1 MSLFMEN
8 LISERLGGKM
18 FGKDTTIYKFEK
30 IKRAKRAAMKENP
43 DMELIDM
50 GVGEPDAM
58 AHPDVVKVLQ
68 IEAEKRENRFYADN
82 GIDEFKAAAA
92 GYMKKRFGVE
102 MDPATQ
108 INHCIGSKPALALF
122 PIALI
127 NPGDVALMTVPGY
140 PVSGTTTKYL
150 GGEVYNISL
159 LKENNFLPDLDSIPE
174 DICKRAKFLYLNY
187 PNNPTGVLA
196 PKEFYE
202 KVVAFA
208 KKYDIAVVSDAAYI
222 ELTYGEDPISFL
234 SVEGAMEVGIEIHSL
249 SKSFNMTGWR
259 IGFVCGNPHLVQAFA
274 TVKDN
279 NDSGQ
284 FIPIQKAACYCLEH
298 PELIEPTKKKYS
310 RRLNMLANVLRKHG
324 FTVDEPKGS
333 FYLYFGIPKGT
344 ASGRKFESGEQFC
357 DYLIREKLISSVP
370 WDDAGNFL
378 RFSATFVADSV
389 AEEERIAK
397 IIDERLSSETFL
409 FE

>member
-1 MSLFMEN
+1 MSLFMEDM
-8 LISERLGGKM
+8 ISERLGGKM

-30 IKRAKRAAMKENP
+30 IKRAKRAAMQEKP
-43 DMELIDM
+43 DIELIDM

-68 IEAEKRENRFYADN
+68 IESEKRENRFYSDN
-82 GIDEFKAAAA
+82 GIDEFKSAAAE
-92 GYMKKRFGVE
+92 YMKKRFGIE
-102 MDPATQ
+102 MNAETQ
-108 INHCIGSKPALALF
+108 FNHCIGSKPALALF

-150 GGEVYNISL
+150 GGDVYNIPL
-159 LKENNFLPDLDSIPE
+159 LKENSFLPDLDSIPA
-174 DICKRAKFLYLNY
+174 DVCKKAKFLYLNY

-208 KKYDIAVVSDAAYI
+208 KKNNVAVISDAAYI
-222 ELTYGEDPISFL
+222 ELTYGEEPISFL
-234 SVEGAMEVGIEIHSL
+234 SVDGAMDVGIEIHSL
-249 SKSFNMTGWR
+249 SKSYNMTGWR
-259 IGFVCGNPHLVQAFA
+259 IGFVCGNEHLVKAFA

-284 FIPIQKAACYCLEH
+284 YIPIQKAACYCLEH

-324 FTVDEPKGS
+324 FDVEEPKGT

-344 ASGRKFESGEQFC
+344 KSGKTFESGEQFC
-357 DYLIREKLISSVP
+357 DWLIREKLISSVP
-370 WDDAGNFL
+370 WDDAGNFI
-378 RFSATFVADSV
+378 RFSATFTADT
-389 AEEERIAK
+389 AEEEERIAK
-397 IIDERLSSETFL
+397 VIDERLSAESFL
-409 FE
+409 F

>member
-1 MSLFMEN
+1 MEN
-8 LISERLGGKM
+8 MIAERLGGKM

-30 IKRAKRAAMKENP
+30 IKRAKRAAMKDNP
-43 DMELIDM
+43 GKELIDM

-58 AHPDVVKVLQ
+58 AHHDVVKVLQ
-68 IEAEKRENRFYADN
+68 IESEKRENRFYSDN
-82 GIDEFKAAAA
+82 GIEEFKEAAAR
-92 GYMKKRFGVE
+92 YMKKRFGVE
-102 MDPATQ
+102 MDAATQ
-108 INHCIGSKPALALF
+108 VNHCIGSKPALALI

-150 GGEVYNISL
+150 GGEVYNLPL
-159 LKENNFLPDLDSIPE
+159 LIENNFLPDLDSIPA
-174 DICKRAKFLYLNY
+174 DILKRAKFLYLNY

-202 KVVAFA
+202 KVVKFA
-208 KKYDIAVVSDAAYI
+208 RDNDIAVISDAAYI

-259 IGFVCGNPHLVQAFA
+259 LGFVCGNEHLVKAFA

-284 FIPIQKAACYCLEH
+284 FIPIQKAGCYCLDH

-324 FTVDEPKGS
+324 FTVNEPKGS
-333 FYLYFGIPKGT
+333 FYLYFGIPKAT
-344 ASGRKFESGEQFC
+344 QSGRKFENAEQFC

-378 RFSATFVADSV
+378 RFSVTFVADTV
-389 AEEERIAK
+389 EEEERIAK
-397 IIDERLSSETFL
+397 VIDERLSSEKFI
-409 FE
+409 F

>member
-30 IKRAKRAAMKENP
+30 IKRAKRAAMKDNP
-43 DMELIDM
+43 NMELIDM

-68 IEAEKRENRFYADN
+68 IEAEKRENRFYSDN
-82 GIDEFKAAAA
+82 GIDDFKASAAN
-92 GYMKKRFGVE
+92 YMKKRFGVE
-102 MDPATQ
+102 LDPATQ
-108 INHCIGSKPALALF
+108 VNHCIGSKPALALF

-127 NPGDVALMTVPGY
+127 NPGDVALITVPGY
-140 PVSGTTTKYL
+140 PISGTTTKYL

-208 KKYDIAVVSDAAYI
+208 KKWGVAVVSDAAYI
-222 ELTYGEDPISFL
+222 ELTYGEEPISFL

-259 IGFVCGNPHLVQAFA
+259 IGFVCGNKHLVQAFA

-284 FIPIQKAACYCLEH
+284 FIPIQKAACYCLQH

-333 FYLYFGIPKGT
+333 FYLYFEIPKAT

-378 RFSATFVADSV
+378 RFSATFVADTV
-389 AEEERIAK
+389 AEEERIAQV
-397 IIDERLSSETFL
+397 IDERLSSETFI
-409 FE
+409 F